1 MKKLLLLFTLSCICF
16 FSNAQTALQH
26 VPPNMGSF
34 YISKTT
40 GTLEEHINV
49 NYALYPAPF
58 VNVVKMNLNTP
69 HNMMLSVKII
79 NSNGTQMTAWKPAQ
93 ASYRYDKEFDISS
106 YPTGQYKI
114 DIYGP
119 DNTKVHSVSF
129 EKKAS

>member
-1 MKKLLLLFTLSCICF
+1 MKQVLLSVALLFSAFCL
-16 FSNAQTALQH
+16 NAQSARQQS
-26 VPPNMGSF
+26 PPNSGSF

-40 GTLEEHINV
+40 GTVEEHINV

-69 HNMMLSVKII
+69 NDMMLSVKII

-93 ASYRYDKEFDISS
+93 ANYRYDKEFDISS
-106 YPTGQYKI
+106 YPAGKYRI

-119 DNTKVHSVSF
+119 ANTKVHSVSF
-129 EKKAS
+129 DKKAS